1 MSRRTFIALLRGIN
15 VGGHNKVPMAELR
28 TLCEGLGWEEVQSY
42 VQSGNLVFEAPG
54 EPASL
59 KKGLEPASLEAELER
74 AIQGRFGLSIS
85 VIVRAAADWPA
96 YVAGNPFPGASESAP
111 NAVMLALSK
120 APPKPGAAEGLRER
134 AADGE
139 RIERVG
145 DALWIHYA
153 GGSARSKLS
162 PALLDRLVGSPVTT
176 RNWRTVLKLDEL
188 ART

>member
-1 MSRRTFIALLRGIN
+1 MAARTRYVALLRGIN

-28 TLCEGLGWEEVQSY
+28 ALCAELGWEEVQSY
-42 VQSGNLVFEAPG
+42 VQSGNLVFESAGP
-54 EPASL
+54 PAR
-59 KKGLEPASLEAELER
+59 LETELER
-74 AIQGRFGLSIS
+74 AIERRFELSIA

-120 APPKPGAAEGLRER
+120 APPKAGAVEGLLER

-139 RIERVG
+139 RVERVG
-145 DALWIHYA
+145 DAHWIHYA
-153 GGSARSKLS
+153 GGSARSKIS
-162 PALLDRLVGSPVTT
+162 PGLLDRLVGSPVTT

-188 ART
+188 ARRT